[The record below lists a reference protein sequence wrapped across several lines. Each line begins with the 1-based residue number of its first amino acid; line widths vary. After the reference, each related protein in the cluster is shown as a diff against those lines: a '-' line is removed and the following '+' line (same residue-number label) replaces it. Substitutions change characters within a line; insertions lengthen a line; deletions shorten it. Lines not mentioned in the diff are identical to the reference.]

1 MTIQEFITR
10 FNQEYD
16 WRHQII
22 TQDFLDTHPFL
33 TSELRDWLAVSKIN
47 PNNHEYDTSTAT
59 VSELK
64 TKKNK
69 FKLEIYHYPSQHNI
83 HFYIQPN
90 FNEKEY
96 KQFFSQ
102 QLLVDFYKLQKMY
115 SEEHQELTSKL
126 NEIQDITNL
135 LSEPKY

>member
-22 TQDFLDTHPFL
+22 TQDFLNTHPFL
-33 TSELRDWLAVSKIN
+33 TSELHDWLAVSKIN
-47 PNNHEYDTSTAT
+47 PNDHEYNISTAT

-64 TKKNK
+64 TIKNK
-69 FKLEIYHYPSQHNI
+69 FKLKIYHYPSQHNVN
-83 HFYIQPN
+83 FYIQPN

-102 QLLVDFYKLQKMY
+102 QLLEDFSKLQETY
-115 SEEHQELTSKL
+115 SKEHQELTSKL
-126 NEIQDITNL
+126 NEIQDISNL
-135 LSEPKY
+135 LSEPQD